1 MKLNI
6 FIYIFAGMVLTGCG
20 CDPSMDITGV
30 SETENEHI
38 SAPNNSGTVVVGDGN
53 TVNNYIDGKLVNS
66 TSVSYAKL
74 PNIIS
79 TSESSGKYSP
89 ATLQIELIDDWLYI
103 TNPTDGNMFID
114 GSYRG
119 ATPSNYHMSARP
131 RQVASVMVNPSDNGC
146 ISLTSMLISANYD
159 YANKAELGKWTGTV
173 TICQAK
179 N

>member
-30 SETENEHI
+30 SETENEHV
-38 SAPNNSGTVVVGDGN
+38 SAPNNNGTVVVGDGN

-66 TSVSYAKL
+66 TSVSYAKI

-89 ATLQIELIDDWLYI
+89 AMLQIEMVDDWLYI
-103 TNPTDGNMFID
+103 TNPTDNYIYIEGA
-114 GSYRG
+114 YRG
-119 ATPSNYHMSARP
+119 KSPSNYSMGAGP
-131 RQVASVMVNPSDNGC
+131 RQVASTWVYPSADGC
-146 ISLTSMLISANYD
+146 ISLTSMRISAS
-159 YANKAELGKWTGTV
+159 YANKAELGKWTGSV